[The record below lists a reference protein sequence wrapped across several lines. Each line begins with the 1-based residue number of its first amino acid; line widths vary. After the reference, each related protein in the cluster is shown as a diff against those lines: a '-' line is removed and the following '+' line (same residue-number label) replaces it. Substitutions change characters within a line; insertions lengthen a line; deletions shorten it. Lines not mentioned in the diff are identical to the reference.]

1 MKFRLHFL
9 HILSV
14 VFLPL
19 LSVAQTPAN
28 WKVNGNA
35 VATGDFLGT
44 TNNQPL
50 IFYSNNTEWMRLN
63 STGELRI
70 NYLSSTGNS
79 FLTANSNGELRKIL
93 YSNDSNQV
101 LTGAGT
107 FRTGSSFGPWSK
119 NGSNVFITS
128 VNVGIGTN
136 TPQYLLDVSGSAH
149 FDGTVFANGITLLN
163 SMEA

>member
-1 MKFRLHFL
+1 MESKYFAIYYFL
-9 HILSV
+9 LL
-14 VFLPL
+14 FLP
-19 LSVAQTPAN
+19 VAGFSQTPAN

-35 VATGDFLGT
+35 AATGDFLGT

-50 IFYSNNTEWMRLN
+50 IFYSNNTEWMRLKEN
-63 STGELRI
+63 GELRI
-70 NYLSSTGNS
+70 NYLSSTGTS

-107 FRTGSSFGPWSK
+107 FRTGSSFGPWQK
-119 NGSNVFITS
+119 NGYNVFLTS